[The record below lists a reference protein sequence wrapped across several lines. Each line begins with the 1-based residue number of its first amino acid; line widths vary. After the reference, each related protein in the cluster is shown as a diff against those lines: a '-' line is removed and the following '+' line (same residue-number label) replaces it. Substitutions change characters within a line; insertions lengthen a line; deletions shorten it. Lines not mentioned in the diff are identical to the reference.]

1 MTNKAASDLW
11 LLALIVL
18 SCSLVFAS
26 GQVVA
31 GESSSE
37 GTYARIQFSEKV
49 YDFGTMYQNEEV
61 THAFAFQNIG
71 TGLLKIEKVKSS
83 CGCTA
88 ALPKKRELAP
98 GEETTLNVTFKSGN
112 MRDRVTK
119 HIYIDTNDAVEPRAT
134 LNITAT
140 IRVEVEVSPS
150 GVYVGSLEVGEKA
163 ERSIEIIPVSAR
175 SFRVLE
181 TSSNHAAVKVRK
193 IVPPVKEGEPYK
205 LMIELGPISEPG
217 RVNAKVLVRTDLAHT
232 PEISIPVYA
241 KIGESG

>member
-1 MTNKAASDLW
+1 MNKAALNLW
-11 LLALIVL
+11 GFLLLALSCFLVL
-18 SCSLVFAS
+18 AS
-26 GQVVA
+26 GHVVA
-31 GESSSE
+31 GEGSGE
-37 GTYARIQFSEKV
+37 GTYARIQFSEKA

-61 THAFAFQNIG
+61 THAFAFRNIG
-71 TGLLKIEKVKSS
+71 TGLLKVEKVKSS

-98 GEETTLNVTFKSGN
+98 GEETTLSVTFKSGN

-140 IRVEVEVSPS
+140 IKVEVEVSPS
-150 GVYVGSLEVGEKA
+150 GVYVGSLGVGEKA
-163 ERSIEIIPVSAR
+163 ERSVEIIPVSAR

-181 TSSNHAAVKVRK
+181 TSSDHPDVRVKR
-193 IVPPVKEGEPYK
+193 IVPPAKGGEPYR
-205 LMIELGPISEPG
+205 LMIELGPVSEPG

-241 KIGESG
+241 KIGGSE